1 MNYANDNNITKRI
14 NDPNFKDLNK
24 ISEDTYEVFSSKI
37 KIKMD
42 VPIQVGCAV
51 YDLAKLRM

>member
-1 MNYANDNNITKRI
+1 MIYANDNNITKRI
-14 NDPNFKDLNK
+14 NILHFKDINK

-42 VPIQVGCAV
+42 VPI
-51 YDLAKLRM
+51 